1 MANRIKGI
9 TVEIGGDTTGLDKAL
24 KSVNTSIKSTQSAL
38 KDVNR
43 LLKLDPSNTELLS
56 QKQRLLKD
64 AIAAT
69 KEKLDSLKVAQE
81 QAKQQL
87 ENGELG
93 QDKYDALQ
101 REIVETEEELRRL
114 QQEAATT
121 NTALSKIDVAGQK
134 METVGNS
141 IAGAGKKMMG
151 VTTVIGG
158 VGVAAVKTAAD
169 FDSAMSQVAAVS
181 GATGKDF
188 DALRNKAREMG
199 AKTKFSATEA
209 AEAMNYMAMA
219 GWKTED
225 MLDGIEGVMNLAA
238 ASGEDLAATS
248 DIVTDALTA
257 FGLSAKD
264 SGHFADIL
272 AAASSNANTNVSMM
286 GETFKYCA
294 PIAGALGFSAEDTAE
309 AIGLMAN
316 AGIKSSQA
324 GTALRTIMNNLAG
337 DVKISGKAIGD
348 VTIATTN
355 ADSSMRDLSDIL
367 ADCRSAFGNLTESE
381 KAQAAESLVGKNAMS
396 GFLALMNAGEDD
408 IAKLSS
414 AIDNCDGSAEKMA
427 MTMQDNLAGQL
438 TILKS
443 QLQEL
448 AISFGDILMPAIRS
462 IVSKLQGFVDKLNG
476 MDEGTKRTIVTIA
489 LLVASIGPLLVI
501 IGTAISKIGVAM
513 QGVVKLANGISKLKV
528 SVQGGTGVL
537 GKLGAALG
545 GISAPVLAVVAVIAV
560 LVAAFVHLWK
570 TNEGFRD
577 AIIGTWNRIKDT
589 ISGFCQGIV
598 DKLNALGFQFTDI
611 VDVLKTV
618 WDGFCQ
624 VLAPIFEGVFNNIAN
639 ILSTVTGVITG
650 ILDVFIGIFTGNW
663 SQAWTGVK
671 EIFSSI
677 WNGISS
683 FFTNIL
689 NVIKGVADVVL
700 GWFGTSWNEVWT
712 NIKTFFEGIWNG
724 IATFFTTIWET
735 LKNVVTVGIM
745 AIGSILSATFD
756 IITLPFRFIW
766 ENCKEIIISVWD
778 AIKSKVS
785 TVIHAVASVI
795 STVMNAIKTVFS
807 TVWNAIKTVVTTV
820 VNAIKSVVTTVFNAI
835 KSTATTVWNAIKA
848 AVTTPVNAIKSTVTT
863 VFNSVKSTVT
873 SIFNGIKSTATSVW
887 NGIKTA
893 ITTPIE
899 AAKNKV
905 KSVVDAIKG
914 FFSGMKISF
923 PHIKLPHFKVTG
935 KLSISPPSVPHL
947 SIDWYKEGGIMTS
960 PTIFGMNG
968 SSLMAGGEAG
978 AEAILPLAGFYK
990 QLESMI
996 SSHLNTS
1003 AMEKYLAVIADNSS
1017 KGIYL
1022 EDGTLVGHLLPAI
1035 DGELGK
1041 TQKLQRRLSL

>member
-1 MANRIKGI
+1 MANRVKGI

-24 KSVNTSIKSTQSAL
+24 KSVNTSIRSTQSAL

-134 METVGNS
+134 MEAVGNS

-225 MLDGIEGVMNLAA
+225 MLSGIEGIMNLAA
-238 ASGEDLAATS
+238 ASGEDLATTS

-264 SGHFADIL
+264 SGRFADIL

-355 ADSSMRDLSDIL
+355 VDGSMRDLSDIL

-396 GFLALMNAGEDD
+396 GFLALMNAGEGD
-408 IAKLSS
+408 IEKLSS
-414 AIDNCDGSAEKMA
+414 AIENCDGSAEKMA

-489 LLVASIGPLLVI
+489 LLVASIGPLLII

-513 QGVVKLANGISKLKV
+513 QGFVKLANGISKLKV
-528 SVQGGTGVL
+528 AVQGGTGVL

-545 GISAPVLAVVAVIAV
+545 GISAPLLAVVAVIAV
-560 LVAAFVHLWK
+560 LAAAFVHLWK

-598 DKLNALGFQFTDI
+598 DRLNALGFQFTDI
-611 VDVLKTV
+611 VDVLKAV
-618 WDGFCQ
+618 WNGFCQ

-663 SQAWTGVK
+663 SQAWNGIK

-683 FFTNIL
+683 FFSNIL

-700 GWFGTSWNEVWT
+700 NWFGTSWNEIWT

-745 AIGSILSATFD
+745 AIGSILSAAFD

-795 STVMNAIKTVFS
+795 STVMNTIKTVFT

-835 KSTATTVWNAIKA
+835 KSTATTVWNAIKT
-848 AVTTPVNAIKSTVTT
+848 AVMTPVNAIKSTVTS
-863 VFNSVKSTVT
+863 VFNSVKSTVA

-905 KSVVDAIKG
+905 KSVVDTIKG
-914 FFSGMKISF
+914 FFSGMKISL

-935 KLSISPPSVPHL
+935 KLSIAPPSVPHL

-968 SSLMAGGEAG
+968 TSLMAGGEAG

-990 QLESMI
+990 QLEAMI

-1041 TQKLQRRLSL
+1041 AQKLQRRLSL

>member
-1 MANRIKGI
+1 VANRIKGI

-24 KSVNTSIKSTQSAL
+24 KSVNTSIRSTQSAL

-134 METVGNS
+134 MEAVGNS

-238 ASGEDLAATS
+238 ASGEDLATTS

-355 ADSSMRDLSDIL
+355 ADGSMRDLSDIL
-367 ADCRSAFGNLTESE
+367 SDCRSAFRNLTESE

-396 GFLALMNAGEDD
+396 GFLALMNAGQGD
-408 IAKLSS
+408 IDKLSS

-427 MTMQDNLAGQL
+427 TTMQDNLAGQL

-513 QGVVKLANGISKLKV
+513 QGFVKLANGISKLKV
-528 SVQGGTGVL
+528 AVQGGTGVL

-589 ISGFCQGIV
+589 ISGFCHGIV
-598 DKLNALGFQFTDI
+598 DRLNALGFQFTDI

-712 NIKTFFEGIWNG
+712 NIKTFFKGIWNG

-745 AIGSILSATFD
+745 AIGSILSAAFD
-756 IITLPFRFIW
+756 IITLPFRLIW

-778 AIKSKVS
+778 AIKSKVT

-795 STVMNAIKTVFS
+795 STVMNAIKTIFS

-835 KSTATTVWNAIKA
+835 KSTATSVWNAIKT

-863 VFNSVKSTVT
+863 VLNSVKSTVS

-914 FFSGMKISF
+914 FFSGMKISL
-923 PHIKLPHFKVTG
+923 PHIKLPHFKVSG
-935 KLSISPPSVPHL
+935 KLSIAPPSVPHL

-990 QLESMI
+990 QLEAMI

-1041 TQKLQRRLSL
+1041 AQKLQRRLSL

>member
-24 KSVNTSIKSTQSAL
+24 KTVNTSIRSTQSAL

-93 QDKYDALQ
+93 QDKYNALQ

-238 ASGEDLAATS
+238 ASGEDLATTS

-355 ADSSMRDLSDIL
+355 ADGSMRDLSDIL

-396 GFLALMNAGEDD
+396 GFLALMNAGQGD
-408 IAKLSS
+408 IDKLSS

-476 MDEGTKRTIVTIA
+476 MDEGTKRTIVTIV

-513 QGVVKLANGISKLKV
+513 QGFVKLANGISKLKIAI
-528 SVQGGTGVL
+528 QGGTGVL

-598 DKLNALGFQFTDI
+598 DRLNALGFQFTDI
-611 VDVLKTV
+611 VDVLKTA

-624 VLAPIFEGVFNNIAN
+624 ILAPIFEGVFNNIAN

-712 NIKTFFEGIWNG
+712 NIKTFFEGIWNS

-745 AIGSILSATFD
+745 AIGSILSAAFD

-778 AIKSKVS
+778 AIKSKVT

-835 KSTATTVWNAIKA
+835 KNTATTVWNAIKT

-863 VFNSVKSTVT
+863 VFNSVKSTVS

-887 NGIKTA
+887 NGIKSA
-893 ITTPIE
+893 ITIPIE

-914 FFSGMKISF
+914 FFSGMKISL

-935 KLSISPPSVPHL
+935 KLSIAPPSVPHL

-990 QLESMI
+990 QLEAMI

-1041 TQKLQRRLSL
+1041 AQKLQRRLSL

>member
-9 TVEIGGDTTGLDKAL
+9 TVEIGGDTTGLDKVL
-24 KSVNTSIKSTQSAL
+24 KSVNTSIRTTQSAL

-69 KEKLDSLKVAQE
+69 KDKLDSLKVAQE

-134 METVGNS
+134 MEAVGNS
-141 IAGAGKKMMG
+141 IASAGKKMMG

-225 MLDGIEGVMNLAA
+225 MLSGIEGIMNLAA
-238 ASGEDLAATS
+238 ASGEDLATTS

-294 PIAGALGFSAEDTAE
+294 PIAGALGFSAGDTAE

-355 ADSSMRDLSDIL
+355 ADGSMRDLSDIL

-396 GFLALMNAGEDD
+396 GFLALMNAGEGD
-408 IAKLSS
+408 IEKLSS
-414 AIDNCDGSAEKMA
+414 AIENCDGSAEKMA

-476 MDEGTKRTIVTIA
+476 MDEGTKRTIATIA
-489 LLVASIGPLLVI
+489 LLVASIGPLLII

-513 QGVVKLANGISKLKV
+513 QGFVKLANGISKLKV
-528 SVQGGTGVL
+528 AVQGGAGVL

-598 DKLNALGFQFTDI
+598 DRLNALGFQFTDI

-663 SQAWTGVK
+663 SQAWNGIK

-683 FFTNIL
+683 FFSNIL

-724 IATFFTTIWET
+724 IATFFTTVWET

-745 AIGSILSATFD
+745 AIGSILSAAFD

-766 ENCKEIIISVWD
+766 DNCKEIIISVWD

-795 STVMNAIKTVFS
+795 STVMNTIKTVFT

-835 KSTATTVWNAIKA
+835 KSTATTVWNAIKT
-848 AVTTPVNAIKSTVTT
+848 AVTTPVNAIKSTVTS
-863 VFNSVKSTVT
+863 VFNSVKSTVA

-914 FFSGMKISF
+914 FFSGMKISL

-935 KLSISPPSVPHL
+935 KLSIAPPSVPHL

-990 QLESMI
+990 QLEAMI

-1003 AMEKYLAVIADNSS
+1003 AMEKYLAVIANNSS

-1041 TQKLQRRLSL
+1041 AQKLQRRLSL

>member
-24 KSVNTSIKSTQSAL
+24 KTVNTSIRSTQSAL

-81 QAKQQL
+81 QVKQQL

-238 ASGEDLAATS
+238 ASGEDLATTS

-355 ADSSMRDLSDIL
+355 ADGSMRDLSDIL

-396 GFLALMNAGEDD
+396 GFLALMNAGQGD
-408 IAKLSS
+408 IDKLSS

-476 MDEGTKRTIVTIA
+476 MDEGTKRTIVTIV

-513 QGVVKLANGISKLKV
+513 QGFVKLANGISKLKIAI
-528 SVQGGTGVL
+528 QGGTGVL

-598 DKLNALGFQFTDI
+598 DRLNALGFQFTDI
-611 VDVLKTV
+611 VDVLKTA

-624 VLAPIFEGVFNNIAN
+624 ILAPIFEGVFNNIAN

-712 NIKTFFEGIWNG
+712 NIKTFFEGIWNS

-745 AIGSILSATFD
+745 AIGSILSAAFD

-778 AIKSKVS
+778 AIKSKVT

-835 KSTATTVWNAIKA
+835 KNTATTVWNAIKT

-863 VFNSVKSTVT
+863 VFNSVKSTVS

-887 NGIKTA
+887 NGIKSA

-914 FFSGMKISF
+914 FFSGMKISL

-935 KLSISPPSVPHL
+935 KLSIAPPSVPHL

-990 QLESMI
+990 QLEAMI

-1041 TQKLQRRLSL
+1041 AQKLQRRLSL

>member
-1 MANRIKGI
+1 M
-9 TVEIGGDTTGLDKAL
+9 
-24 KSVNTSIKSTQSAL
+24 
-38 KDVNR
+38 
-43 LLKLDPSNTELLS
+43 KLDPSNTELLS

-134 METVGNS
+134 MEAVGNS

-238 ASGEDLAATS
+238 ASGEDLATTS

-355 ADSSMRDLSDIL
+355 ADGSMRDLSDIL
-367 ADCRSAFGNLTESE
+367 SDCRSAFRNLTESE

-396 GFLALMNAGEDD
+396 GFLALMNAGQGD
-408 IAKLSS
+408 IDKLSS

-427 MTMQDNLAGQL
+427 TTMQDNLAGQL

-489 LLVASIGPLLVI
+489 LLVAAIGPLLVI

-513 QGVVKLANGISKLKV
+513 QGFVKLANGISKLKV
-528 SVQGGTGVL
+528 AVQGGTGVL

-598 DKLNALGFQFTDI
+598 DRLNALGFQFTDI

-745 AIGSILSATFD
+745 AIGSILSAAFD
-756 IITLPFRFIW
+756 IITLPFRLIW

-778 AIKSKVS
+778 AIKSKVT

-795 STVMNAIKTVFS
+795 STVMNAIKTIFS

-835 KSTATTVWNAIKA
+835 KSTATSVWNAIKT

-863 VFNSVKSTVT
+863 VLNSVKSTVS

-914 FFSGMKISF
+914 FFSGMKISL
-923 PHIKLPHFKVTG
+923 PHIKLPHFKVSG
-935 KLSISPPSVPHL
+935 KLSIAPPSVPHL

-990 QLESMI
+990 QLEAMI

-1041 TQKLQRRLSL
+1041 AQKLQRRLSL

>member
-24 KSVNTSIKSTQSAL
+24 KSVNTSIRTTQSAL

-134 METVGNS
+134 MEAVGNS

-225 MLDGIEGVMNLAA
+225 MLSGIEGIMNLAA
-238 ASGEDLAATS
+238 ASGEDLATTS

-272 AAASSNANTNVSMM
+272 AAASSNANTNVSIM

-355 ADSSMRDLSDIL
+355 ADGSMRDLSDIL

-396 GFLALMNAGEDD
+396 GFLALMNAGEGD
-408 IAKLSS
+408 IDKLSS

-427 MTMQDNLAGQL
+427 MTMQDNLAGQF

-489 LLVASIGPLLVI
+489 LLVASIGPLLII
-501 IGTAISKIGVAM
+501 IGTTISKIGVAM
-513 QGVVKLANGISKLKV
+513 QGFVKLANGISKLKIAI
-528 SVQGGTGVL
+528 QGGTGVL

-577 AIIGTWNRIKDT
+577 AIIGTWTRIKDT

-598 DKLNALGFQFTDI
+598 DRLNALGFQFTDI
-611 VDVLKTV
+611 VDVVKAV
-618 WDGFCQ
+618 WNGFCQ
-624 VLAPIFEGVFNNIAN
+624 ILAPIFEGVFNNIAN

-663 SQAWTGVK
+663 SRAWNGIK

-683 FFTNIL
+683 FFSNII
-689 NVIKGVADVVL
+689 NVIKDVADVVL
-700 GWFGTSWNEVWT
+700 GWFGTSWNEVWI

-745 AIGSILSATFD
+745 AIGSILSAAFD

-795 STVMNAIKTVFS
+795 STVMNTIKTVFT

-835 KSTATTVWNAIKA
+835 KSTATTVWNAIKT
-848 AVTTPVNAIKSTVTT
+848 AVTTPVNAIKSTVTS
-863 VFNSVKSTVT
+863 VFNSVKSTVV

-887 NGIKTA
+887 NGIKSA

-914 FFSGMKISF
+914 FFSGMKISL

-935 KLSISPPSVPHL
+935 KLSIAPPSVPHL

-960 PTIFGMNG
+960 PTIFGING

-990 QLESMI
+990 QLEAMI

-1022 EDGTLVGHLLPAI
+1022 EDGALVGHLLPAI

-1041 TQKLQRRLSL
+1041 AQKLQRRLSL

>member
-24 KSVNTSIKSTQSAL
+24 KSVNTSIRTTQSAL

-134 METVGNS
+134 MEAVGNS

-225 MLDGIEGVMNLAA
+225 MLSGIEGIMNLAA
-238 ASGEDLAATS
+238 ASGEDLATTS

-355 ADSSMRDLSDIL
+355 ADGSMRDLSDIL

-396 GFLALMNAGEDD
+396 GFLALMNAGQSD
-408 IAKLSS
+408 IDKLSS

-489 LLVASIGPLLVI
+489 LLVASIGPLLII
-501 IGTAISKIGVAM
+501 IGTAVSKIGVAM
-513 QGVVKLANGISKLKV
+513 QGFVKLANGVSKLKV
-528 SVQGGTGVL
+528 AIQGGTGVL

-577 AIIGTWNRIKDT
+577 AIIGTWTRIKDT

-598 DKLNALGFQFTDI
+598 DRLNALGFQFTDI
-611 VDVLKTV
+611 VDVLKAV
-618 WDGFCQ
+618 WNGFCQ
-624 VLAPIFEGVFNNIAN
+624 VLAPVFEGVFNNIAN

-663 SQAWTGVK
+663 SQAWNGIK

-683 FFTNIL
+683 FFANIL

-745 AIGSILSATFD
+745 AIGSILSAAFD
-756 IITLPFRFIW
+756 IIALPFRFIW

-795 STVMNAIKTVFS
+795 STVMNTIKTVFT
-807 TVWNAIKTVVTTV
+807 TVWNAIKTIVTTV
-820 VNAIKSVVTTVFNAI
+820 INAIKSVVTTVFNAI
-835 KSTATTVWNAIKA
+835 KSTATTVWNAIKT
-848 AVTTPVNAIKSTVTT
+848 AVTTPVNAIKSTVTS
-863 VFNSVKSTVT
+863 VFNSVKSTVA

-914 FFSGMKISF
+914 FFSGMKISL

-935 KLSISPPSVPHL
+935 KLSIAPPSVPHL
-947 SIDWYKEGGIMTS
+947 TIDWYKEGGIMTS

-990 QLESMI
+990 QLEAMI

-1041 TQKLQRRLSL
+1041 AQKLQRRLSL

>member
-396 GFLALMNAGEDD
+396 GFLALMNA
-408 IAKLSS
+408 
-414 AIDNCDGSAEKMA
+414 
-427 MTMQDNLAGQL
+427 
-438 TILKS
+438 
-443 QLQEL
+443 
-448 AISFGDILMPAIRS
+448 
-462 IVSKLQGFVDKLNG
+462 
-476 MDEGTKRTIVTIA
+476 
-489 LLVASIGPLLVI
+489 
-501 IGTAISKIGVAM
+501 
-513 QGVVKLANGISKLKV
+513 
-528 SVQGGTGVL
+528 
-537 GKLGAALG
+537 
-545 GISAPVLAVVAVIAV
+545 
-560 LVAAFVHLWK
+560 
-570 TNEGFRD
+570 
-577 AIIGTWNRIKDT
+577 
-589 ISGFCQGIV
+589 
-598 DKLNALGFQFTDI
+598 
-611 VDVLKTV
+611 
-618 WDGFCQ
+618 
-624 VLAPIFEGVFNNIAN
+624 
-639 ILSTVTGVITG
+639 
-650 ILDVFIGIFTGNW
+650 
-663 SQAWTGVK
+663 
-671 EIFSSI
+671 
-677 WNGISS
+677 
-683 FFTNIL
+683 
-689 NVIKGVADVVL
+689 
-700 GWFGTSWNEVWT
+700 
-712 NIKTFFEGIWNG
+712 
-724 IATFFTTIWET
+724 
-735 LKNVVTVGIM
+735 
-745 AIGSILSATFD
+745 
-756 IITLPFRFIW
+756 
-766 ENCKEIIISVWD
+766 
-778 AIKSKVS
+778 
-785 TVIHAVASVI
+785 
-795 STVMNAIKTVFS
+795 
-807 TVWNAIKTVVTTV
+807 
-820 VNAIKSVVTTVFNAI
+820 
-835 KSTATTVWNAIKA
+835 

-914 FFSGMKISF
+914 FFSGMKISL

>member
-24 KSVNTSIKSTQSAL
+24 KSVNTSIRSTQSAL

-56 QKQRLLKD
+56 QKQKLLKD

-134 METVGNS
+134 METIGNS
-141 IAGAGKKMMG
+141 IAGAGKKMMS

-188 DALRNKAREMG
+188 DTLRNKAREMG

-238 ASGEDLAATS
+238 ASGEDLATTS

-355 ADSSMRDLSDIL
+355 ADGSMRDLSDIL

-396 GFLALMNAGEDD
+396 GFLALMNAGQGD
-408 IAKLSS
+408 IDKLSS

-462 IVSKLQGFVDKLNG
+462 IVSNLQGFVDKLNG

-513 QGVVKLANGISKLKV
+513 QGFVKLANGISKLKIAI
-528 SVQGGTGVL
+528 QGGTGVL

-598 DKLNALGFQFTDI
+598 DRLNALGFQFTDI

-639 ILSTVTGVITG
+639 ILSTVTGVITE

-745 AIGSILSATFD
+745 AIGSILSAAFD

-914 FFSGMKISF
+914 FFSGMKISL

>member
-24 KSVNTSIKSTQSAL
+24 KSVNTSIRSTQSAL

-114 QQEAATT
+114 QQEAATP

-134 METVGNS
+134 MEAVGNS

-181 GATGKDF
+181 SATGKDF

-238 ASGEDLAATS
+238 ASGEDLATTS

-355 ADSSMRDLSDIL
+355 ADGSMRDLSDIL
-367 ADCRSAFGNLTESE
+367 SDCRSAFRNLTESE

-396 GFLALMNAGEDD
+396 GFLALMNAGQGD
-408 IAKLSS
+408 IDKLSS

-427 MTMQDNLAGQL
+427 TTMQDNLAGQL

-513 QGVVKLANGISKLKV
+513 QGFVKLANGISKLKV
-528 SVQGGTGVL
+528 AVQGGTGVL

-598 DKLNALGFQFTDI
+598 DRLNALGFQFTDI

-745 AIGSILSATFD
+745 AIGSILSAAFD
-756 IITLPFRFIW
+756 IITLPFRLIW

-778 AIKSKVS
+778 AIKSKVT

-795 STVMNAIKTVFS
+795 STVMNAIKTIFS

-835 KSTATTVWNAIKA
+835 KSTATSVWNAIKT

-863 VFNSVKSTVT
+863 VLNSVKSTVS

-914 FFSGMKISF
+914 FFSGMKISL
-923 PHIKLPHFKVTG
+923 PHIKLPHFKVSG
-935 KLSISPPSVPHL
+935 KLSIAPPSVPHL

-990 QLESMI
+990 QLEAMI

-1041 TQKLQRRLSL
+1041 AQKLQRRLSL